1 MMRAAGCLARRRG
14 AGCLVTGESLGQ
26 VASQT
31 VESIGFTGSRTDLP
45 VFRPLCG
52 MDKEEIVALARRIGT
67 FETST
72 LPYDDCCVLFSPVH
86 PLIRPD
92 RAHMEASWN
101 GLEADV
107 LLAEALGGVETIRI

>member
-1 MMRAAGCLARRRG
+1 MA
-14 AGCLVTGESLGQ
+14 
-26 VASQT
+26 
-31 VESIGFTGSRTDLP
+31 FTGSQSDLP

-52 MDKEEIVALARRIGT
+52 MDKEEIVARARTIGT

-92 RAHMEASWN
+92 RGRMESSWN
-101 GLEADV
+101 GLEADA
-107 LLAEALGGVETIRI
+107 LLAEALQRAETVAV